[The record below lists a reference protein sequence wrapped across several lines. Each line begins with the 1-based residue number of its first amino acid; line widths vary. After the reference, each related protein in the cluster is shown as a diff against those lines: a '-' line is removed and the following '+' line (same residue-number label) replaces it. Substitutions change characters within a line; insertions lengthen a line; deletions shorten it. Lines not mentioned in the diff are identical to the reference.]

1 MPSFKNIRL
10 KMKGGKTRTQRVQVL
25 ASGKYRFVKNI
36 GSRSSK
42 VTRTVKKT
50 TRRRFSLARRWRGR
64 RGRRGSRKFTLPIA
78 PIAGILAA
86 PAVGAA
92 IKAAM
97 AGDVDGVLYEA
108 KKLVGFTGDQ
118 FDAFAL
124 GSNVLPIVSG
134 LLIHKFVGGAPLN
147 LNRMLASAGVPFIR
161 I

>member
-1 MPSFKNIRL
+1 MPKFKNIRL

-36 GSRSSK
+36 GSQSRK
-42 VTRTVKKT
+42 LTRTVKKT
-50 TRRRFSLARRWRGR
+50 TRRIGKLARR
-64 RGRRGSRKFTLPIA
+64 RGRRGSRKFTLPLA
-78 PIAGILAA
+78 PIAGLLAA
-86 PAVGAA
+86 PAVGAT

-108 KKLVGFTGDQ
+108 KKFVGFTGDQ

>member
-50 TRRRFSLARRWRGR
+50 TRRRFSLRRR
-64 RGRRGSRKFTLPIA
+64 RGRRGSRKFTLPLA
-78 PIAGILAA
+78 PIAGLIAA
-86 PAVGAA
+86 PAVRAGINAA
-92 IKAAM
+92 IN
-97 AGDVDGVLYEA
+97 GDVNGVMYEA
-108 KKLVGFTGDQ
+108 AKFVGITGDT

-124 GSNVLPIVSG
+124 ASNVTP
-134 LLIHKFVGGAPLN
+134 LLIGCLVHKFVGGAPLN
-147 LNRMLASAGVPFIR
+147 LNRMLASAGVPIIR

>member
-50 TRRRFSLARRWRGR
+50 TRRRFSLARRR
-64 RGRRGSRKFTLPIA
+64 RGRRGSRKFTLPLA
-78 PIAGILAA
+78 PIAGLIAA
-86 PAVGAA
+86 PAVRAGINAA
-92 IKAAM
+92 I
-97 AGDVDGVLYEA
+97 AGDVNGVMYEA
-108 KKLVGFTGDQ
+108 AKFVGITGDR

-124 GSNVLPIVSG
+124 ASNVTP
-134 LLIHKFVGGAPLN
+134 LLIGCLVHKFVGGAPLN
-147 LNRMLASAGVPFIR
+147 LNRMLASAGVPIIR

>member
-1 MPSFKNIRL
+1 MPKFKNIRL

-36 GSRSSK
+36 GSQSRK
-42 VTRTVKKT
+42 LTRTVKKT
-50 TRRRFSLARRWRGR
+50 TRRIGKMARR

>member
-1 MPSFKNIRL
+1 MPKFKNIRL

-36 GSRSSK
+36 GSQSRK
-42 VTRTVKKT
+42 LTRTVKKT
-50 TRRRFSLARRWRGR
+50 KRRIGKLARR
-64 RGRRGSRKFTLPIA
+64 RGRRGSRKFTLPLA
-78 PIAGILAA
+78 PIAGLLAA
-86 PAVGAA
+86 PAVGAT

-108 KKLVGFTGDQ
+108 KKFVGFTGDQ

>member
-1 MPSFKNIRL
+1 MPKFKNIRL
-10 KMKGGKTRTQRVQVL
+10 KMKGGKTRMQRVQVL
-25 ASGKYRFVKNI
+25 ASGKYKFVKNTGSSP
-36 GSRSSK
+36 GSRSRK
-42 VTRTVKKT
+42 LTRTVKKT
-50 TRRRFSLARRWRGR
+50 TRRIGKLARR
-64 RGRRGSRKFTLPIA
+64 RGRRGSRKFTLPLA
-78 PIAGILAA
+78 PIAGLLAA
-86 PAVGAA
+86 PAVGAT

-108 KKLVGFTGDQ
+108 KKFVGFTGDQ

>member
-1 MPSFKNIRL
+1 MPKFKNIRL

-36 GSRSSK
+36 GSQSRK
-42 VTRTVKKT
+42 LTRTVKKT
-50 TRRRFSLARRWRGR
+50 TRRIGKMARRR